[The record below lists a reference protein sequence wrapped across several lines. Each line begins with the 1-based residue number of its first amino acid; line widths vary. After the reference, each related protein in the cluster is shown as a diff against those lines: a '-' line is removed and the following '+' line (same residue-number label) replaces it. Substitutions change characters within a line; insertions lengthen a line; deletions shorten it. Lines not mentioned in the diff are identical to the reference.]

1 MAKAA
6 GEGHRQEELSN
17 AEVAARVLEFAH
29 AQPVLRATK
38 RSVEGWDALQQAIE
52 RDRAAT
58 VATLRMASAPVA
70 RYTMLIQVVFAVV
83 FATAT
88 ALLAWGQIDVASYVF
103 VAVLS
108 LRLVDPLTLIGSQGM
123 ALRVAKNALDAS
135 EGILKTPP
143 LPETRNPRVPCG
155 SSVVFDRVGFAYEES
170 RPVLQGVSLTC
181 PERSLTAL
189 VGPSGSGKT
198 TLTRLVAR
206 FWDVSEGSVSIG
218 GVDVRDMRPDELMQQ
233 ISLVFQDVYLFDG
246 TIEENVLAGRPDAT
260 PEEVRR
266 AAHVARLDEV
276 AARLEQGWDS
286 PIVLFDEATAALDAE
301 NEAAIVEAMHELAR
315 DRTVIAIAHRLS
327 TIAAA
332 DQIAVLEKGCITQQ
346 GTHGDLVKVPGRY
359 RSFWR
364 ERQQAAGWRLASEQ

>member
-1 MAKAA
+1 M
-6 GEGHRQEELSN
+6 
-17 AEVAARVLEFAH
+17 
-29 AQPVLRATK
+29 
-38 RSVEGWDALQQAIE
+38 
-52 RDRAAT
+52 
-58 VATLRMASAPVA
+58 
-70 RYTMLIQVVFAVV
+70 
-83 FATAT
+83 
-88 ALLAWGQIDVASYVF
+88 
-103 VAVLS
+103 
-108 LRLVDPLTLIGSQGM
+108 
-123 ALRVAKNALDAS
+123 
-135 EGILKTPP
+135 
-143 LPETRNPRVPCG
+143 
-155 SSVVFDRVGFAYEES
+155 VFDRVGFAYEES

-276 AARLEQGWDS
+276 AARLEQGWDTPVGEGGCRLS
-286 PIVLFDEATAALDAE
+286 GERQRVAIARALLTRPSCCSRQPRPRSMRKTKRPSWRLD
-301 NEAAIVEAMHELAR
+301 ELAR
-315 DRTVIAIAHRLS
+315 SHGHRYSPSLT